1 MVLGAASFGFGSGFL
16 WYWER
21 LSFVLSSLVAFE
33 LSECSVAASGIC
45 VFSFVTASAIAV
57 LTFLAAFGLSEC
69 SVAASLLLEF
79 LLARVGNFLGRFL
92 SSRAASGIGVAP
104 PDELGGLQHLSL
116 QSALILSSSIC
127 VNNVSETM

>member
-1 MVLGAASFGFGSGFL
+1 MVG
-16 WYWER
+16 
-21 LSFVLSSLVAFE
+21 FE
-33 LSECSVAASGIC
+33 LTTGMG
-45 VFSFVTASAIAV
+45 FQLLQLLFY
-57 LTFLAAFGLSEC
+57 LFLSAFGLSEC
-69 SVAASLLLEF
+69 SVAAPLLLEF
-79 LLARVGNFLGRFL
+79 LLARVGNLLGRFL

>member
-1 MVLGAASFGFGSGFL
+1 MIDCPGENAGNG
-16 WYWER
+16 R
-21 LSFVLSSLVAFE
+21 VLSSQASSGIAE
-33 LSECSVAASGIC
+33 LSERSVAASGIC
-45 VFSFVTASAIAV
+45 ASAIAV
-57 LTFLAAFGLSEC
+57 LSFLAAFGFSEC

-79 LLARVGNFLGRFL
+79 LLARVGNLLGRFL
-92 SSRAASGIGVAP
+92 SSGAASGIGVAP